1 MKKLRNKILSAVLV
15 LSLLLTSSSFAFAV
29 GEGGT
34 TEENL
39 LQIPRNQ
46 LSIES
51 YSSQQDNDSSHEGP
65 ATNAIDGD
73 LGTFWHTVWAGTD
86 STTDVGAKEDN
97 DKYIVVD
104 LGNPVYLKEIKQYP
118 RTGTANT
125 MSAENRISNYKV
137 WYSTNGTFTEDQ
149 TVTGTFTNSESLN
162 VLKVQTVTFENAVYA
177 RYVKFQCTD
186 TGDKHKDKSIAELE
200 FFMDASKMP
209 EITKQPENTFSNGEV
224 TLSVNVEPNVDGDSL
239 SYQWYSY
246 TAGSSPVAVDN
257 GNGSTL
263 SVTPTDELTYY
274 YVTIT
279 ETIDGNAVSINSDVV
294 YVKTTSTD
302 FQITKEIGLTATA
315 STSHSG
321 NDVSNVIDGDKT
333 ANSDSATSDFWE
345 TEWNSGHVDSNK
357 WIQFDLGDS
366 YYLNKLVYYPR
377 KHTTMNGAIT
387 EYKIYVSQDGESWSL
402 IAENPESRWTW
413 QNNTNGQSKEIILST
428 PTLTHFVKIIPV
440 HTKGANGDTDDT
452 TMAAAEIEL
461 FADTTVNDIITV
473 QPVGGIYSDIPLTV
487 EAKADSTYQ
496 WYSNSENSYVGAE
509 ELTSANTN
517 SYDPKNGLNKYYFVK
532 VTNNDKSVYSNIVYV
547 TTREA
552 KIERADGDYF
562 GSFLDAIDEVRDGE
576 IITVL
581 SDVNLTSG
589 IDLTDK
595 NITIKSDENQNYII
609 KRSTRFDTFL
619 FKINGN
625 ANVTFENITIDGGKN
640 DNVRTT
646 GTLINVSGGTV
657 TLGTGTILQ
666 NNNNESTGGGGAAMY
681 IIGGETNINGATI
694 KENTVTNNGTIYMNG
709 GTLNLN
715 DGTITENT
723 ATNGG
728 AVYVNGGTVNL
739 KSGSFTNNTAT
750 SNGGAVYVNN
760 GTVNLGEAE
769 NNYGLMI
776 SENTATNGDSIYYGG
791 TGTGV
796 ININAKLK
804 LDGEIY
810 LHTNGMTIN
819 QQCDLSGSA
828 PITLVGNRSIEG
840 FITVSNDSYKSSAL
854 NVFRV
859 KDQSPNYLLKPTAM
873 INADL
878 SVVRTSNWSNTKA
891 LENGSTYYR
900 GIENNLYT
908 VTGSGSIKYIWY
920 EKAPDSNEFTKVGED
935 LNLLSDGT
943 YTVYCVA
950 TDGTNYMVSDV
961 AEVTVADFVP
971 CSKAIDKFKNI

>member
-29 GEGGT
+29 GDDGT

-39 LQIPRNQ
+39 VQIPRTQ

-51 YSSQQDNDSSHEGP
+51 FSSQQYQPDNRPTDNGNYDEGP

-73 LGTFWHTVWAGTD
+73 LGTFWHTIWAGTD
-86 STTDVGAKEDN
+86 STTHVEAKKDTE
-97 DKYIVVD
+97 KYIVVD

-137 WYSTNGTFTEDQ
+137 WYSTDDNFTEDK

-177 RYVKFQCTD
+177 RYIKFQCTD
-186 TGDKHKDKSIAELE
+186 TGNEHRDKSIAELE

-224 TLSVNVEPNVDGDSL
+224 TLSVNAEPNVDGDSL

-246 TAGSSPVAVDN
+246 TAGSSPVAVGN

-487 EAKADSTYQ
+487 GAKADSTYQ

-562 GSFLDAIDEVRDGE
+562 GSFLDAIAEVRNGE
-576 IITVL
+576 TITVL

-609 KRSTRFDTFL
+609 KRSIRFDTFL

-694 KENTVTNNGTIYMNG
+694 KENT
-709 GTLNLN
+709 
-715 DGTITENT
+715 

-739 KSGSFTNNTAT
+739 KSGSFTNNKAT

-760 GTVNLGEAE
+760 GTLNLGEA
-769 NNYGLMI
+769 NNDYALTI
-776 SENTATNGDSIYYGG
+776 SGNTATNGDSIYYGG
-791 TGTGV
+791 TGT

-819 QQCDLSGSA
+819 QKCDLSGSA

-859 KDQSPNYLLKPTAM
+859 KEGSQAILKPTV
-873 INADL
+873 ISGSDL
-878 SVVRTSNWSNTKA
+878 NVVRNSSMSISNDLGDN
-891 LENGSTYYR
+891 LTYYR
-900 GIENNLYT
+900 GIENNLFT
-908 VTGSGSIKYIWY
+908 VTGSGSITYTWY
-920 EKAPDSNEFTKVGED
+920 EKAPDRNEFTEVGE
-935 LNLLSDGT
+935 NLDSLSDGT
-943 YTVYCVA
+943 HTVYCVA

>member
-29 GEGGT
+29 GEDST
-34 TEENL
+34 AEENIV
-39 LQIPRNQ
+39 QIPQEQ
-46 LSIES
+46 LNIAGF
-51 YSSQQDNDSSHEGP
+51 SSQQFHPSGNISQGDVPYKDEGP
-65 ATNAIDGD
+65 AENAIDGNYNN
-73 LGTFWHTVWAGTD
+73 FWHTIWTGTD
-86 STTDVGAKEDN
+86 STTGVGAKEDN

-137 WYSTNGTFTEDQ
+137 WYSTDGIFTEDK
-149 TVTGTFTNSESLN
+149 TVTGTFTNSESLD

-177 RYVKFQCTD
+177 RYIKFQCTD
-186 TGDKHKDKSIAELE
+186 TGDQHKDKSIAELE

-224 TLSVNVEPNVDGDSL
+224 TLSVNAEPNIVGDSL

-263 SVTPTDELTYY
+263 SVTPKDELTYY

-333 ANSDSATSDFWE
+333 ANSDSSSSKFWE

-487 EAKADSTYQ
+487 GAKADSTYQ

-562 GSFLDAIDEVRDGE
+562 GSFLDAIAEVRNGE
-576 IITVL
+576 TITVL

-609 KRSTRFDTFL
+609 KRSIRFDTFL

-694 KENTVTNNGTIYMNG
+694 KENT
-709 GTLNLN
+709 
-715 DGTITENT
+715 

-760 GTVNLGEAE
+760 GTVNLGEA
-769 NNYGLMI
+769 NNDFALTI
-776 SENTATNGDSIYYGG
+776 SGNTATNGSGIYYGKG
-791 TGTGV
+791 TSPA
-796 ININAKLK
+796 ININAKLN
-804 LDGEIY
+804 LSDEIY
-810 LHTNGMTIN
+810 LDTNARTIN
-819 QQCDLSGSA
+819 LNCDLTGNA
-828 PITLVGNRSIEG
+828 PITLVGNREIAG
-840 FITVSNDSYKSSAL
+840 FINISNSNYYSSAL

-859 KDQSPNYLLKPTAM
+859 KDRDPDYLLKPTAM
-873 INADL
+873 TDSDL
-878 SVVRTSNWSNTKA
+878 SVVRTGAWSITKA
-891 LENGSTYYR
+891 LENGSAYYK

-908 VTGSGSIKYIWY
+908 VTGSENITYTWY
-920 EKAPDSNEFTKVGED
+920 VKGENGLYTSVGDSLESLSNEE
-935 LNLLSDGT
+935 

-950 TDGTNYMVSDV
+950 KSSDGKYMVSDV
-961 AEVTVADFVP
+961 ATVTVKDFVP
-971 CSKAIDKFKNI
+971 CSKAIEKFKSI